1 MSSSSLSSTLKKRIP
16 NSLNGWPGHFDFS
29 NGLGTSACCIDLSF
43 SPPQFLTALG
53 IFQDNV
59 SGYIAQEMPYLQLL
73 LLRRVQ
79 EKFSFMMVEEIIS
92 HFIFLTNSMYRLL
105 LK

>member
-1 MSSSSLSSTLKKRIP
+1 LKDSLWRDAYCT
-16 NSLNGWPGHFDFS
+16 
-29 NGLGTSACCIDLSF
+29 DLPF
-43 SPPQFLTALG
+43 SPSQFVTALA
-53 IFQDNV
+53 IFLDSV

-79 EKFSFMMVEEIIS
+79 EKFSFMMDEEITS
-92 HFIFLTNSMYRLL
+92 HFIFLTNSMYPLL